1 VIHATAMTLY
11 QFCAT
16 LLIAAMALALLAYT
30 RVPWPPQR
38 VYRLAGLLTALSLA
52 AAAAGL
58 IAAGLQVN
66 GSAICNAFIAA
77 EALLVLAAVRAQ
89 QPAWGPRLAAV
100 GAAGIAALAI
110 DLSVLGSLNH
120 PLSVGLAVNAALLAA
135 VLGAQ
140 LWRLATRSVAPVQ
153 RVPAFWLFAG
163 MLLHFIALPPVTAL
177 AQLVAPAD
185 PALARALWS
194 VPLLL
199 GTLRYLLAAFAFR
212 LASAKPGA

>member
-1 VIHATAMTLY
+1 MTLY

-16 LLIAAMALALLAYT
+16 LLIAAMALALITYA
-30 RVPWPPQR
+30 RVPWPRQR
-38 VYRLAGLLTALSLA
+38 VYRLAGLLTALALA

-58 IAAGLQVN
+58 IATGLRWN
-66 GSAICNAFIAA
+66 SSAVCNAFAAA

-100 GAAGIAALAI
+100 GVAGLAALTI
-110 DLSVLGSLNH
+110 DMTVVGGPHH
-120 PLSVGLAVNAALLAA
+120 PLTAGLAVNAALLAA

-140 LWRLATRSVAPVQ
+140 LWRLAAVSVAPVH
-153 RVPAFWLFAG
+153 RMPAFWLFTG
-163 MLLHFIALPPVTAL
+163 MLLHFIALPPVAAL

-185 PALARALWS
+185 PTLAKALWS

-212 LASAKPGA
+212 LAAAAPLR